1 MTQSGFN
8 GRHWREP
15 PGRQFVSA
23 VIVRGL
29 RLEEMTIRLGK
40 LSTASAWIFVAFISC
55 LSQAAAEE
63 HLTQPTGRVIL
74 TISGNITKTNNGD
87 NADFDLDMLHALG
100 TQSMSVTTSWTDGT
114 QEFRGV
120 LMRDLMAA
128 IGAKG
133 KTVEAIALNDY
144 TFTIDIEDFWQY
156 PVIVATELN
165 GKILKIRDKGP
176 LWIIYPL
183 DTFTKEQK
191 INIEHRMVW
200 QLRQLIVR

>member
-1 MTQSGFN
+1 M
-8 GRHWREP
+8 
-15 PGRQFVSA
+15 
-23 VIVRGL
+23 
-29 RLEEMTIRLGK
+29 IRPWNR
-40 LSTASAWIFVAFISC
+40 STALAWIFVALLSC
-55 LSQAAAEE
+55 LSQAAAED
-63 HLTQPTGRVIL
+63 HLTHPRGRVIL
-74 TISGNITKTNNGD
+74 TISGDISKTNNGD

-100 TQSMSVTTSWTDGT
+100 TRTLSVTTSWTDGT

-133 KTVEAIALNDY
+133 NTVEAIALNDY
-144 TFTIDIEDFWQY
+144 SYTIDIEDFSLY
-156 PVIVATELN
+156 PVIVATKLN

-191 INIEHRMVW
+191 FNVERRMVW
-200 QLRQLIVR
+200 QLRRLIVR

>member
-1 MTQSGFN
+1 M
-8 GRHWREP
+8 
-15 PGRQFVSA
+15 
-23 VIVRGL
+23 
-29 RLEEMTIRLGK
+29 IRPGK
-40 LSTASAWIFVAFISC
+40 LSAALAWIFVAFISC
-55 LSQAAAEE
+55 LPQATAEDN
-63 HLTQPTGRVIL
+63 LTQPTGRVIL
-74 TISGNITKTNNGD
+74 SISGDITNTNNGD

-100 TQSMSVTTSWTDGT
+100 TRAMSLTTSWTDGT

-144 TFTIDIEDFWQY
+144 TFTIDIEDFSQY
-156 PVIVATELN
+156 PVIVATSLN

-183 DTFTKEQK
+183 DTFTEEQK
-191 INIEHRMVW
+191 IKIERRMVW